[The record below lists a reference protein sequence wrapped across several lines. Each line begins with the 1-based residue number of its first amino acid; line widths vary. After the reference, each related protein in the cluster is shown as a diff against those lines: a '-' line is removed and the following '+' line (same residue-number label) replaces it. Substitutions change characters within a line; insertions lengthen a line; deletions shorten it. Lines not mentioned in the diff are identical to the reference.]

1 MPRVPLVAS
10 PRALTLRAAAAIL
23 IAIGYL
29 DLIRGGAV
37 IAPLALVTGYIVLV
51 PLALLAE

>member
-1 MPRVPLVAS
+1 MPRAPLVAS

-23 IAIGYL
+23 ISVGYL

-37 IAPLALVTGYIVLV
+37 IAPLALVAGYIVVV

>member
-1 MPRVPLVAS
+1 MPRALLVAS

-29 DLIRGGAV
+29 DLVRGGVV
-37 IAPLALVTGYIVLV
+37 IAPLALVAGYVVLV
-51 PLALLAE
+51 PLAFLAE